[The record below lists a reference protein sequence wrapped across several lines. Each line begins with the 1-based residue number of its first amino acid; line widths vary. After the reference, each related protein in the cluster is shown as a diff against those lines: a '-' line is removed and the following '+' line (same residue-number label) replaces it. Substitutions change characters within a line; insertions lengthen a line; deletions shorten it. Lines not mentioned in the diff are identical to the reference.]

1 MMIMML
7 TEVMMMLKMLMN
19 VMMGDEKY
27 GDD

>member
-1 MMIMML
+1 MMIMMM

-19 VMMGDEKY
+19 VVMGDEKY

>member
-19 VMMGDEKY
+19 VVMGDEKY

>member
-19 VMMGDEKY
+19 VVMGDEKY
-27 GDD
+27 RDD

>member
-19 VMMGDEKY
+19 VVMGDETY